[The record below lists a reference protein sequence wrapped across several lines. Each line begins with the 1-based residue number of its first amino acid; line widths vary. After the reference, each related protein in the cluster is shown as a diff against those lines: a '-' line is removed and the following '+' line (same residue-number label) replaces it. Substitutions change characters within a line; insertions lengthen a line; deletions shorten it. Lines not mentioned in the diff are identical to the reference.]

1 MSVKYGKFEMP
12 QKIIVDQDSAGQ
24 NFARYIAEPFE
35 RGFGHTIGN
44 SFRRMLLSSLE
55 APAIISVRIEGI
67 PHEYMAIEGIVED
80 MTNIILNFKG
90 ALLRKLP
97 MDDHVASRE
106 PRILTSV
113 VEVTQDDLDQH
124 QGQYSVTLGDVVNE
138 GNFEV
143 VNPSLHLFTVTKPMR
158 RQIDLRVAFG
168 RGYVPSE
175 RHVVRDKTS
184 DEILLDSAFS
194 PVRLVN
200 YFVEN
205 TRVGQDTDFDRLI
218 IEVTTDGRV
227 TPAEALSFA
236 AQIGLKHFE
245 VFNQFYQ
252 YTLSFDEKE
261 GIGEGDEDEL
271 LDKLTLGINEI
282 ELSVR
287 SANCLTGANI
297 ETLGEL
303 VCNTERRLL
312 EFRNFGRKSLNEIRD
327 KLKEMGLHLG
337 MDLSRLRLPGD
348 NEGIT
353 IDNVKEKMKQYREE
367 KKKKRES
374 SKEENSSR

>member
-12 QKIIVDQDSAGQ
+12 QRIVADQASAGS

-44 SFRRMLLSSLE
+44 SLRRMMLSSLE
-55 APAIISVRIEGI
+55 APAIVSVRIEGI
-67 PHEYMAIEGIVED
+67 PHEYMAIDGIVED

-97 MDDHVASRE
+97 TDESGNSRDT
-106 PRILTSV
+106 RILTSV
-113 VEVTQDDLDQH
+113 LEVTQDDLDRNH
-124 QGQYSVTLGDVVNE
+124 GQYNVTLGDIVKD

-143 VNPSLHLFTVTKPMR
+143 VNPSLPLFTVTKPMR
-158 RQIDLRVAFG
+158 RQVDLRVAFG

-175 RHVVRDKTS
+175 RHVVRDKSS
-184 DEILLDSAFS
+184 DEILIDAAFS

-218 IEVTTDGRV
+218 IEVTTDGRI

-236 AQIGLKHFE
+236 VQIGLKHFE
-245 VFNQFYQ
+245 VFNEFNNYS
-252 YTLSFDEKE
+252 LSFDEK
-261 GIGEGDEDEL
+261 GGDGEGDQDEL
-271 LDKLTLGINEI
+271 MDKLALGIDEI

-297 ETLGEL
+297 ETLAEL
-303 VCNTERRLL
+303 VCIPERRML
-312 EFRNFGRKSLNEIRD
+312 EFRNFGKKSLNEIKA
-327 KLKEMGLHLG
+327 KLQEMGLHLG
-337 MDLSRLRLPGD
+337 MDLSRF
-348 NEGIT
+348 GISSD
-353 IDNVKEKMKQYREE
+353 IPRRKEE
-367 KKKKRES
+367 KERIVKIIRRYQIGRIGRNYETP
-374 SKEENSSR
+374 

>member
-12 QKIIVDQDSAGQ
+12 KRIMVDKELSES

-35 RGFGHTIGN
+35 RGFGHTVGN
-44 SFRRMLLSSLE
+44 SLRRMMLTSLE
-55 APAIISVRIEGI
+55 APAIISIRIEGI
-67 PHEYMAIEGIVED
+67 PHEYMCIEGIAED

-97 MDDHVASRE
+97 MEDVANSRE
-106 PRILTSV
+106 TRMLTNI
-113 VEVTQDDLDQH
+113 VEVTQDDLDRNGGH
-124 QGQYSVTLGDVVNE
+124 YHVTLADVIQE

-143 VNPSLHLFTVTKPMR
+143 VNPTLHLFTVTKPMR
-158 RQIDLRVAFG
+158 RQVDLRVAFG

-184 DEILLDSAFS
+184 DEILIDSSFS

-218 IEVTTDGRV
+218 IEVTTDGRIS
-227 TPAEALSFA
+227 PAEALSFA

-245 VFNQFYQ
+245 VFNQFNNYV
-252 YTLSFDEKE
+252 LSFDEK
-261 GIGEGDEDEL
+261 GGDRDGDQDEL
-271 LDKLTLGINEI
+271 MDMLTLGIDEI

-297 ETLGEL
+297 ETLAEL
-303 VCNTERRLL
+303 VCIPERRML
-312 EFRNFGRKSLNEIRD
+312 EFRNFGKKSLNEIKA
-327 KLKEMGLHLG
+327 KLNEMGLHLG
-337 MDLSRLRLPGD
+337 MDLGRF
-348 NEGIT
+348 GIT
-353 IDNVKEKMKQYREE
+353 PDNAKDKIKQLRDE
-367 KKKKRES
+367 KKKKKELLKHEES
-374 SKEENSSR
+374 K